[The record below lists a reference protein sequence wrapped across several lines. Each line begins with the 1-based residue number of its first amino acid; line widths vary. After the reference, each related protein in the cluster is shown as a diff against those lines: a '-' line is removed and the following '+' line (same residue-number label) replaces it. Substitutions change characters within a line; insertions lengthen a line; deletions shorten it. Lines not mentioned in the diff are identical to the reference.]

1 MNLEI
6 DGDYFPI
13 AMCLWMRKAEL
24 TVCSTLRKD
33 GCIDLRSWVTNDRS
47 PPQNNALKL
56 ARLGVLLSIS

>member
-13 AMCLWMRKAEL
+13 AMCLWMCEAEL
-24 TVCSTLRKD
+24 TVCSTMRRD
-33 GCIDLRSWVTNDRS
+33 ACIDLRSWATNDRS
-47 PPQNNALKL
+47 LPQNNALKL